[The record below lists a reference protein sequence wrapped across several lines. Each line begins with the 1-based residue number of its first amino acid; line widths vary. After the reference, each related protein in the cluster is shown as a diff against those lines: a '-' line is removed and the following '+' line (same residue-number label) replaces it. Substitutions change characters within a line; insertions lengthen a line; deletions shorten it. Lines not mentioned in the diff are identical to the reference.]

1 MIRPGAKRELRRW
14 RDALAGAAVL
24 LVGLY
29 WGFFTGGGLLHWMG
43 YAVAL
48 GGLAVAFA
56 GIQRARF
63 RQGEGGP
70 GVVEI
75 NERRISY
82 FGPLTGGV
90 VDLDDLDALSLDQG
104 EKPPHW
110 VLVQSGQ
117 PPLHIPLTATGAEA
131 LFDAF
136 ATLPGIRTEQ
146 MLRRMSETGRDVVVI
161 WRSAARVNSVRR
173 LH

>member
-1 MIRPGAKRELRRW
+1 MIRPAAQKVLKRW
-14 RDALAGAAVL
+14 RDALLGGAVL
-24 LVGLY
+24 ALGLY
-29 WGFFTGGGLLHWMG
+29 WAFLTGGGLLHWIG

-48 GGLAVAFA
+48 GGAAFLVA

-75 NERRISY
+75 NERRVGY
-82 FGPLTGGV
+82 FGPLTGGI
-90 VDLDDLDALSLDQG
+90 VDLDDLDALSLDRG

-110 VLVQSGQ
+110 VLVQKGQ
-117 PPLHIPLTATGAEA
+117 PPLHIPLTATGSEA

-146 MLRRMSETGRDVVVI
+146 MLREMREPGHDIVVI
-161 WRSAARVNSVRR
+161 WRSVARVNSIRR

>member
-1 MIRPGAKRELRRW
+1 MIRADARKTLRRW
-14 RDALAGAAVL
+14 RDAIVGAAVL
-24 LVGLY
+24 GLGLY
-29 WGFFTGGGLLHWMG
+29 WGFLTGGGLLHWIG
-43 YAVAL
+43 YVVAL
-48 GGLAVAFA
+48 GGLALLVA

-75 NERRISY
+75 NERRIAY
-82 FGPLTGGV
+82 FGPLSGGV
-90 VDLDDLDALSLDQG
+90 VDLEDLDALSLDSNDT
-104 EKPPHW
+104 PPHW
-110 VLVQSGQ
+110 VLVQKGQ
-117 PPLHIPLTATGAEA
+117 PPLHIPLTATGADA

-146 MLRRMSETGRDVVVI
+146 MLRRMHEPGADVVVI
-161 WRSAARVNSVRR
+161 WRSAERVNTVRR